1 MRVRARVRRRQPEG
15 LDRVRIRVRVKG
27 PRTAPPTR
35 RLESAGGDLW
45 VKRGVSTVVYPAT
58 LQPYLRCNPI
68 YAATLS
74 TLLEGLLA
82 DQRAGGADVER
93 RAEAAEGLIGAGGR
107 LGVG

>member
-74 TLLEGLLA
+74 TLQPYLPCS
-82 DQRAGGADVER
+82 RACSQISAPAVRMLSDVPKPPK
-93 RAEAAEGLIGAGGR
+93 G
-107 LGVG
+107 